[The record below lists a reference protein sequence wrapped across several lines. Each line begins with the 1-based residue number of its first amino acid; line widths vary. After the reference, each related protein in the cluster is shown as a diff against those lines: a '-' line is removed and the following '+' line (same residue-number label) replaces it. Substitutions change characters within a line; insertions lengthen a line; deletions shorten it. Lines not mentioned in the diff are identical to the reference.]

1 MNQATYDN
9 LQAGVNYTFIY
20 NDSKHG
26 GQADSP
32 DVQYTATFLE
42 RLVNNAYNVIKVKN
56 YRHNGIISAN
66 DENDDYMMLLFPNGV
81 WKFKSV
87 FSTTNPQDGA
97 GRKYRR
103 KHRKT
108 KRRRRKI
115 RKGRKTRKT
124 RKTRRKTHK

>member
-1 MNQATYDN
+1 MNQVTYDN

-56 YRHNGIISAN
+56 YRRNGIISAN
-66 DENDDYMMLLFPNGV
+66 DEDDDYMMLVFPNGV
-81 WKFKSV
+81 WKFTSV
-87 FSTTNPQDGA
+87 FSTPNPQDGEG

-108 KRRRRKI
+108 KRRRKRRKI
-115 RKGRKTRKT
+115 RKGRKR